1 MKKIKTTTILA
12 LAIVLC
18 VGVLSGCNNKNTETG
33 SKGEGSRLSTNV
45 IKTSGKKYDDY
56 VVKVV
61 NNGGLCTAPIQM
73 AFEKGFFEEE
83 GLKVDMIQST
93 NSSQDLLTSGKAD
106 VGQDMLPNTVLRINN
121 GLDVRTSMGIQTGC
135 LSIIVSTDS
144 EIKEVSDLKGKKIGV
159 PGLGSSQMAIAQR
172 ALADVNISTSAE
184 NMEVEFVAFSGS
196 ELAMVLENGTVDAVV
211 AADPVSQNIVREKI
225 GKVIFSNTDHANYKD
240 EYCCVLNLSPDFVD
254 NHPVAAEK
262 VTRAVQKAVKFV
274 RENPEETAKIQVE
287 KNYIPK
293 DDPVYYAEMLKTYN
307 WGGSVKGGREALRNN
322 LVDLEKLNLID
333 GDMDIDKVIDKVYIE
348 FENLEDSMK

>member
-1 MKKIKTTTILA
+1 MNNIKKMTTLA
-12 LAIVLC
+12 LVIVLST
-18 VGVLSGCNNKNTETG
+18 GVLNGCKNAETES
-33 SKGEGSRLSTNV
+33 SKQVSKLSTNM
-45 IKTSGKKYDDY
+45 IKTSGKEYDDY

-106 VGQDMLPNTVLRINN
+106 VAQDMLPNTVLRIDN

-135 LSIIVSTDS
+135 LSIIVSPDS
-144 EIKEVSDLKGKKIGV
+144 QIKEVSDLKGKKIGV

-225 GKVIFSNTDHANYKD
+225 GKVIFSNTDHPDYKD
-240 EYCCVLNLSPDFVD
+240 EYCCVLNLRPDFVED
-254 NHPVAAEK
+254 HPVAAEK

-293 DDPVYYAEMLKTYN
+293 DDPQHYAQMLKTYD
-307 WGGSVKGGREALRNN
+307 WGGSVKGGKEALKNN
-322 LVDLEKLNLID
+322 LVDLEKLKLIK

-348 FENLEDSMK
+348 FENLEDSIK